1 MRPSRFAAYAIFVPS
16 GDQVGRRATPGT
28 MVARPVPSAFTT
40 AMSDVPVWNAIFFP
54 SGENDGTS
62 FPPVG
67 VVTTFVAPDPS
78 GSIVQIWLFRTN
90 AIFPFVAGAAV
101 GSRR

>member
-28 MVARPVPSAFTT
+28 MVVRPVPSAFTT
-40 AMSDVPVWNAIFFP
+40 AMSDAPVWKAIFFP
-54 SGENDGTS
+54 SGENDGAS

-78 GSIVQIWLFRTN
+78 GFIVQIWLFLTK
-90 AIFPFVAGAAV
+90 AIFPFVASGTA